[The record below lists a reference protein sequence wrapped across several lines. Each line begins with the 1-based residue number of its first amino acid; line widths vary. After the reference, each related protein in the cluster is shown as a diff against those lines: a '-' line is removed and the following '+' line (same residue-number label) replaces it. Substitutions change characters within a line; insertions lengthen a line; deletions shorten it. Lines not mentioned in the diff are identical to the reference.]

1 MDQRTLIHSARMV
14 SGGVCHPDAW
24 VQFDGNT
31 ITARGS
37 GDGWRAFAAA
47 AEVIDASGHT
57 LTAGFIDLHGHGG
70 GGFAYEEG
78 VKAAESAI
86 GVHRAH
92 GTTRSVLSLVT
103 AGLDDLMARVRTLA
117 PLVASDP
124 LVMGLHLEGPFL
136 ADAHR
141 GAHDPGLLRAPEA
154 ASVEAL
160 LDVAN
165 GTLFQVTLAPELPGA
180 EAAVRQFVEEGVR
193 VAIGHTAADF
203 DVATR
208 AFEWGASLLT
218 HTFNGMAGMH
228 HRAPGP
234 AVAAMRCDHVTLE
247 LIADGVHVHPEMIAL
262 VLREARS
269 RVALITDA
277 MAATGAPDGDYQLG
291 PLRVAVRGGVARTA
305 AGGLAGS
312 TLTQDRA
319 LRVAVNEAGAGL
331 TEAVTALTETPAR
344 CLGRAHDLG
353 RLDPGYRADAVL
365 LNSNLTVESVWAE
378 GHRLL

>member
-1 MDQRTLIHSARMV
+1 MDHRTLIHSARIV
-14 SGGVCHPDAW
+14 SGGASHPDAW

-31 ITARGS
+31 IRARGS
-37 GDGWRAFAAA
+37 GDGWVALAAA
-47 AEVIDASGHT
+47 AEVIDASGRT
-57 LTAGFIDLHGHGG
+57 LTPGFIDLHGHGA
-70 GGFAYEEG
+70 GGFAYDEG
-78 VKAAESAI
+78 PEAAESAI
-86 GVHRAH
+86 EVHRAH

-103 AGLDDLMARVRTLA
+103 ARLDDVIARVRALA
-117 PLVASDP
+117 PLVVSDP

-136 ADAHR
+136 ADSYR
-141 GAHDPGLLRAPEA
+141 GAHDPELLRAPDA
-154 ASVEAL
+154 ASVRAL
-160 LDVAN
+160 LDAAN

-180 EAAVRQFVEEGVR
+180 EAAVRRFVEEGVR

-203 DVATR
+203 DEATR
-208 AFEWGASLLT
+208 AFGWGATLLT
-218 HTFNGMAGMH
+218 HAFNGMAGMH

-234 AVAAMRCDHVTLE
+234 ALAAMRCRQATLE
-247 LIADGVHVHPEMIAL
+247 VIADAVHVHPEMIAL
-262 VLREARS
+262 LFREAPH

-291 PLRVAVRGGVARTA
+291 PLQVAVRGGVARTA

-319 LRVAVNEAGAGL
+319 LRVAVQEAGVSL
-331 TEAVTALTETPAR
+331 TEAVTALTETPAS

-365 LNSNLTVESVWAE
+365 LSSDLRVESVWAE
-378 GHRLL
+378 GRRLF